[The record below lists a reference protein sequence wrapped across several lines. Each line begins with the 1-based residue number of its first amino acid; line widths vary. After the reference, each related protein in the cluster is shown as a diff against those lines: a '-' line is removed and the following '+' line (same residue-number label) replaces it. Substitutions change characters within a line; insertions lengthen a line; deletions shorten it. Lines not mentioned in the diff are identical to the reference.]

1 MMYKL
6 DEGTMGLLEEVLN
19 MAQRT
24 VEIQYDLEIAD
35 SMQLVLA
42 EVAERFDIASS
53 TVNELG
59 EVTPLRKGTPTLT
72 LVDGGRDTDT

>member
-1 MMYKL
+1 MYKL

-24 VEIQYDLEIAD
+24 VEIQYDPEIAD

-42 EVAERFDIASS
+42 EVAERFDIVAS
-53 TVNELG
+53 TVDESG
-59 EVTPLRKGTPTLT
+59 QVTPLRSGPPNLT
-72 LVDGGRDTDT
+72 VVDGGLEQD

>member
-1 MMYKL
+1 MTHYQI
-6 DEGTMGLLEEVLN
+6 DEVTMSLLEEVLN

-42 EVAERFDIASS
+42 EVAERFNILSS
-53 TVNELG
+53 
-59 EVTPLRKGTPTLT
+59 EVTDTGQVIPIKGPPTLT
-72 LVDGGRDTDT
+72 IVD

>member
-1 MMYKL
+1 MTHYQI
-6 DEGTMGLLEEVLN
+6 DEVTMSLLEEVLN

-42 EVAERFDIASS
+42 EVAERFNIASS
-53 TVNELG
+53 
-59 EVTPLRKGTPTLT
+59 EVTDTGQVIPIKGPPTMT
-72 LVDGGRDTDT
+72 IVD

>member
-1 MMYKL
+1 MS
-6 DEGTMGLLEEVLN
+6 LLEEVLN

-42 EVAERFDIASS
+42 EVAERFNIASS
-53 TVNELG
+53 
-59 EVTPLRKGTPTLT
+59 EVTETGQVIPIKGPPTLT
-72 LVDGGRDTDT
+72 IVD

>member
-1 MMYKL
+1 MS
-6 DEGTMGLLEEVLN
+6 LLEEVLN

-42 EVAERFDIASS
+42 EVAERFNITSS
-53 TVNELG
+53 
-59 EVTPLRKGTPTLT
+59 EVTETGQVIPIKGPPTLT
-72 LVDGGRDTDT
+72 IVD

>member
-1 MMYKL
+1 MTHYQI
-6 DEGTMGLLEEVLN
+6 DEVTMNLLEEVLN

-42 EVAERFDIASS
+42 EVAERFNILSS
-53 TVNELG
+53 
-59 EVTPLRKGTPTLT
+59 EVTDTGQVIPIKGPPTLT
-72 LVDGGRDTDT
+72 IVD